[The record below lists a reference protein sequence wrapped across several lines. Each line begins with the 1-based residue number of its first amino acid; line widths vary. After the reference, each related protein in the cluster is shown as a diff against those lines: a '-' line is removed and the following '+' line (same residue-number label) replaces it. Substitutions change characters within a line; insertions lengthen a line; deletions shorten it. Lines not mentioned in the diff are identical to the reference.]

1 MTEEPRRPDSDWL
14 SMIWYLQCSFFLKKN
29 CFCVLFG
36 NPPEAEPALLPGQD
50 GDDEE
55 VGEDADGAARD
66 QQNHQELLSPT
77 GGGKEIL
84 VLDVSFP
91 CKLVVVA

>member
-1 MTEEPRRPDSDWL
+1 M
-14 SMIWYLQCSFFLKKN
+14 
-29 CFCVLFG
+29 LFG

-55 VGEDADGAARD
+55 VGEDADRAARD
-66 QQNHQELLSPT
+66 QQDDQELLSPT
-77 GGGKEIL
+77 VGGKEIL